1 MQKKKNT
8 MLRLIVIINRTK
20 VAELIFT
27 LNSDDLKTRRKKEKL
42 TANKKM

>member
-1 MQKKKNT
+1 

-20 VAELIFT
+20 VAELIST